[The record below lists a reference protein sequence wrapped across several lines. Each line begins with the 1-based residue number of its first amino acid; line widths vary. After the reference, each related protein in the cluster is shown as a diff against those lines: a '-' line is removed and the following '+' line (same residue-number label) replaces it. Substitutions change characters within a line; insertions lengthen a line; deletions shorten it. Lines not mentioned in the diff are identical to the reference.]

1 MIGTLL
7 PAPPPPGHRRR
18 AVRGAGRDHDH
29 PLNGQQQIV
38 ILAVTAQDAEVLKF
52 AQMDGNISLVLR
64 SPRDCT
70 TKPVDGGTYCPVVA
84 TTGITL
90 RRLVD
95 DRGVLPPTVVQV
107 IQPTPLPGH
116 ASPAQRSP
124 SRSPTAAS
132 SRSAGDQPAD
142 RATPAPEPPPAP
154 PRPLRSDPQD
164 MADQIRVLIVDDI
177 PETRDHLAKLLGFET
192 DIVVVGAAAS
202 GREALEMAAQLTP
215 DVVLMDINMP
225 DMDGI
230 AATERLSAE
239 VPTAAVV
246 MMSVQGEADYLRRSM
261 LAGAREFLVKPF
273 SSDELT
279 SSIRQVYTREREK
292 LSRIAVQPAAPSS
305 GTAAA
310 KPAVVPVR
318 EDAEPGR
325 IVAVFGPKGGVGR
338 TTLAVN
344 LAVAAAT
351 ELGQRT
357 CLVDASFQFG
367 DVGVLLNL
375 NPKNKSIADLIPELE
390 AGEPESLDTF
400 LINHSAGI
408 RVLLAPPSPEM
419 AELIT
424 PPGVKRML
432 EALRATHD
440 LVIVDCMS
448 SFNDTTIAIL
458 DLADTVLTML
468 SLEITS
474 IKNIRLFLEVA
485 DQLGYGS
492 DKIRLVLNRAD
503 SSLGIRVADVEH
515 SIGRRVDHTIVSD
528 GRSVVYALNRGV
540 PFFLSNRE
548 AQVSQDVL
556 RLASAVAGTNPAG
569 GRRAGQE
576 ERTEEVAVRM
586 AMTWQRRS
594 GRHVAEGV

>member
-1 MIGTLL
+1 
-7 PAPPPPGHRRR
+7 
-18 AVRGAGRDHDH
+18 
-29 PLNGQQQIV
+29 
-38 ILAVTAQDAEVLKF
+38 
-52 AQMDGNISLVLR
+52 
-64 SPRDCT
+64 
-70 TKPVDGGTYCPVVA
+70 
-84 TTGITL
+84 
-90 RRLVD
+90 
-95 DRGVLPPTVVQV
+95 
-107 IQPTPLPGH
+107 
-116 ASPAQRSP
+116 
-124 SRSPTAAS
+124 
-132 SRSAGDQPAD
+132 
-142 RATPAPEPPPAP
+142 
-154 PRPLRSDPQD
+154 

-177 PETRDHLAKLLGFET
+177 PETRDHLSKLLGFES
-192 DIVVVGAAAS
+192 DIEVVGSAAS
-202 GREALEMAAQLTP
+202 GREALKMAAELTP

-230 AATERLSAE
+230 SATERLSAE
-239 VPTAAVV
+239 VPAAAVV

-292 LSRIAVQPAAPSS
+292 MSRMAVVPQPAAAAGGGAATPARPASS
-305 GTAAA
+305 T
-310 KPAVVPVR
+310 R
-318 EDAEPGR
+318 EAGEPGR
-325 IVAVFGPKGGVGR
+325 VVAVFGPKGGVGR

-351 ELGQRT
+351 ELGQTT

-367 DVGVLLNL
+367 DIGVLLNL
-375 NPKNKSIADLIPELE
+375 NPKNKSIADVIPELE
-390 AGEPESLDTF
+390 HGDIESLDPF
-400 LINHSAGI
+400 VISHSAGI
-408 RVLLAPPSPEM
+408 KVLLAPPSPEM

-424 PPGVKRML
+424 PAGAKRMI
-432 EALRATHD
+432 EALRSAND
-440 LVIVDCMS
+440 LVVVDCMS
-448 SFNDTTIAIL
+448 TFNDTTLAIL

-485 DQLGYGS
+485 DQLGYGT

-556 RLASAVAGTNPAG
+556 RLAQAVVGSKTETADEPS
-569 GRRAGQE
+569 RKAGQKKSLFAW
-576 ERTEEVAVRM
+576 R
-586 AMTWQRRS
+586 
-594 GRHVAEGV
+594 

>member
-1 MIGTLL
+1 
-7 PAPPPPGHRRR
+7 
-18 AVRGAGRDHDH
+18 
-29 PLNGQQQIV
+29 
-38 ILAVTAQDAEVLKF
+38 
-52 AQMDGNISLVLR
+52 
-64 SPRDCT
+64 
-70 TKPVDGGTYCPVVA
+70 
-84 TTGITL
+84 
-90 RRLVD
+90 
-95 DRGVLPPTVVQV
+95 
-107 IQPTPLPGH
+107 
-116 ASPAQRSP
+116 
-124 SRSPTAAS
+124 
-132 SRSAGDQPAD
+132 
-142 RATPAPEPPPAP
+142 
-154 PRPLRSDPQD
+154 

-177 PETRDHLAKLLGFET
+177 PETRDHLTKLLGFET
-192 DIVVVGAAAS
+192 DIEVVGAAAS
-202 GREALEMAAQLTP
+202 GREAIEMAKEMTP

-230 AATERLSAE
+230 SATERLSAE
-239 VPTAAVV
+239 VPSAAVV

-279 SSIRQVYTREREK
+279 ASIRQVYTREQEK
-292 LSRIAVQPAAPSS
+292 LSRIVVQPAP
-305 GTAAA
+305 AAA
-310 KPAVVPVR
+310 APVAAAPRPANTER
-318 EDAEPGR
+318 EEGEPGR
-325 IVAVFGPKGGVGR
+325 VVAVFGPKGGVGR

-351 ELGQRT
+351 ELGQKT

-375 NPKNKSIADLIPELE
+375 NPKNKSIADLIGELE
-390 AGEPESLDTF
+390 QGEPESMDTF
-400 LINHSAGI
+400 VINHSAGI
-408 RVLLAPPSPEM
+408 KVLLAPPSPEM

-424 PPGVKRML
+424 PLGAKRMI
-432 EALRATHD
+432 EALRKTND
-440 LVIVDCMS
+440 LVVVDCMS
-448 SFNDTTIAIL
+448 SFNDTTLAIL

-485 DQLGYGS
+485 EQLGYES
-492 DKIRLVLNRAD
+492 DKVRLVLNRAD

-556 RLASAVAGTNPAG
+556 RLAQAVVGTNP
-569 GRRAGQE
+569 
-576 ERTEEVAVRM
+576 TEVVGADAKKAAQKKSLFAWR
-586 AMTWQRRS
+586 
-594 GRHVAEGV
+594 